1 MHYND
6 LKQQYFTPS
15 TSGESYWNGYKGR
28 AEVTYQ
34 KWYTQR
40 LEWLVNYALDVQ
52 NHSIKAVAGYT
63 YENAHWERCKLL
75 IMILLMTTLNGMTWV
90 AVAI

>member
-1 MHYND
+1 M
-6 LKQQYFTPS
+6 
-15 TSGESYWNGYKGR
+15 
-28 AEVTYQ
+28 TYQ

-52 NHSIKAVAGYT
+52 TIVLKLLQAILTRMPIGNV
-63 YENAHWERCKLL
+63 CKLL